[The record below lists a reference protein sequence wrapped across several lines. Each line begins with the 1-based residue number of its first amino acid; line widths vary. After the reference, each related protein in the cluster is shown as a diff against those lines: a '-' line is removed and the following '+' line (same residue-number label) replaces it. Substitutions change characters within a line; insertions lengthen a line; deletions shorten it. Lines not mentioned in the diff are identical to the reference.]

1 MQLLPLALLTGVS
14 GLVSAVILTLAFQ
27 QYLVRTNEGFRDH
40 VQQRASE
47 PLPIRGSAFTAA
59 RAANWS
65 RDGSTLSIIE
75 ALDGEAVFK
84 TERRLNAEKYAF
96 LRLKIEGLNPSQRL
110 FLFWHTAE
118 QPEGTFYY
126 QLDFGRSH
134 TIHTNLLREDFWKGN
149 VTELV
154 IGVFGDPRGRP
165 ITLHEVTLLPMT
177 PWALLSTM
185 VSEWRAFK
193 VWDQT
198 SINVYRGAPARAL
211 AYPAASLALWVAGTT
226 LLFSVLALTMRA
238 TFNAKTGP
246 PSTRDAAILAI
257 AAGWAL
263 LHAVWLDKL
272 LLQNGETRH
281 DFLGKTLHEKHLAD
295 WDGEYYRVATR
306 AKALLGPRD
315 RELAI
320 LYSDTSMREPFAL
333 RLRYHLLPD
342 VKALPVA
349 KLGRKTLRATM
360 RSHTHALLLHRQGED
375 IQTTL
380 RDFGIQKNRAIVS
393 RAVALSDY
401 ATLLTF
407 SGPEPEPSRRAPP
420 HIAAQP
426 LPSQQDHEK
435 DIAEQ

>member
-27 QYLVRTNEGFRDH
+27 QYLVWTNEGFRNH

-211 AYPAASLALWVAGTT
+211 AYPVPVVTAWCAVTVSIFILALRLLRKTRRIALMRSERIGAINATVLIGWMSLSLIWV
-226 LLFSVLALTMRA
+226 
-238 TFNAKTGP
+238 
-246 PSTRDAAILAI
+246 DQ
-257 AAGWAL
+257 
-263 LHAVWLDKL
+263 L
-272 LLQNGETRH
+272 LLQNSETLRA
-281 DFLGKTLHEKHLAD
+281 FWGKSLHERHLAD
-295 WDGEYYRVATR
+295 WDSAYYQLAR
-306 AKALLGPRD
+306 AVLAASGPRKRD
-315 RELAI
+315 IAI
-320 LYSDTSMREPFAL
+320 VYTNEALRQPLAL
-333 RLRYHLLPD
+333 RLRYHLMPELMASYIGRIHPTAARKIAGHYDLLLALGPQDAEPD
-342 VKALPVA
+342 YVMQQLEETGLYERQNDQVLLNSP
-349 KLGRKTLRATM
+349 
-360 RSHTHALLLHRQGED
+360 SALLIELA
-375 IQTTL
+375 
-380 RDFGIQKNRAIVS
+380 N
-393 RAVALSDY
+393 
-401 ATLLTF
+401 
-407 SGPEPEPSRRAPP
+407 
-420 HIAAQP
+420 
-426 LPSQQDHEK
+426 
-435 DIAEQ
+435 